1 MIYFTTRSLAI
12 LMNILGIITV
22 FFFLNLTYTEF
33 INIFTEYLSVENQE
47 TLEGFIPETKFKFFR
62 FIGLTFGVFFFLLGI
77 HVFIFTKNLTLIF
90 KNILKKVIGIC
101 EEVKKV
107 EKKYLLMLL
116 YLTGFIFLFRMYL
129 VINFPISY
137 DEAWTFLSFTERGFL
152 VSASF
157 FPTPNNHV
165 FHSLLTSIAY
175 YLPFNTTFNL
185 RFPVLLFGTLSI
197 PVFFF
202 VFRKYFGDYLSF
214 VLTLLFSLLFPTMLF
229 GYQARGYTLVIFFFL
244 ISFYGSLKLLQQRKI
259 NNTSINWFYL
269 CFGSVLGMYTLPV
282 FIYPYFCFVSFLACT
297 FIFNKNFKQLIRL
310 FISVLVTGVSVIIL
324 YSPIFVFSGLDVF
337 NNPVVSQ
344 RPRTFILE
352 NLFNHFQQTFEFL
365 FFSYWSALIIIFISI
380 LLSIRNKLTIENKFM
395 VYIIFVSPLIIFLHS
410 VIPPVRIWN
419 YLVVPALFLLG
430 SFLKDIIVINKNW
443 AFSGFVFIFSI
454 LLGVLSFN
462 TIKLDEESSFQ
473 VQDLSSLFISK
484 KAKTLYFNPPNLIET
499 NLRYVFKE
507 KNFSVNF
514 IVTEEDA
521 IKDLKIQSE
530 SPDYLILTRYGLGG
544 DRWLNK
550 GITGYTFLKKIC
562 DEPSSEKSLSCRGCG
577 CDGSDIYIY
586 RKI

>member
-1 MIYFTTRSLAI
+1 MDSL
-12 LMNILGIITV
+12 
-22 FFFLNLTYTEF
+22 
-33 INIFTEYLSVENQE
+33 
-47 TLEGFIPETKFKFFR
+47 
-62 FIGLTFGVFFFLLGI
+62 
-77 HVFIFTKNLTLIF
+77 
-90 KNILKKVIGIC
+90 
-101 EEVKKV
+101 
-107 EKKYLLMLL
+107 
-116 YLTGFIFLFRMYL
+116 
-129 VINFPISY
+129 
-137 DEAWTFLSFTERGFL
+137 
-152 VSASF
+152 
-157 FPTPNNHV
+157 
-165 FHSLLTSIAY
+165 FHL
-175 YLPFNTTFNL
+175 
-185 RFPVLLFGTLSI
+185 
-197 PVFFF
+197 
-202 VFRKYFGDYLSF
+202 
-214 VLTLLFSLLFPTMLF
+214 
-229 GYQARGYTLVIFFFL
+229 
-244 ISFYGSLKLLQQRKI
+244 
-259 NNTSINWFYL
+259 
-269 CFGSVLGMYTLPV
+269 
-282 FIYPYFCFVSFLACT
+282 
-297 FIFNKNFKQLIRL
+297 
-310 FISVLVTGVSVIIL
+310 
-324 YSPIFVFSGLDVF
+324 FSGLDVF

-462 TIKLDEESSFQ
+462 TIKLDEESSFH
-473 VQDLSSLFISK
+473 VQDLSSLLISK